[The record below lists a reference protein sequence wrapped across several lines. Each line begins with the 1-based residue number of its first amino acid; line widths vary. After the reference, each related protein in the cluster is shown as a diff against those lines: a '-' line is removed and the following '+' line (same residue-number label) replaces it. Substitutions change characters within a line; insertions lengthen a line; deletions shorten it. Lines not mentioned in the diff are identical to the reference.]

1 MSGSSKKKYYT
12 IAKIMHWIA
21 GFFIA
26 FNLLSGWQLG
36 DFPLNQKVVLIMIH
50 SGIGTTIFGL
60 MLLRLWWR
68 RKHKLYTPP
77 GWWKRPSMILQWIF
91 YPLVLIQAIIGVVQA
106 AFIDYDVL
114 AFGFIPYSALAAADE
129 RLHSLF
135 LELHGLTAIVLILLV
150 VCHGIE
156 RGRTAF
162 MDDGKQMSA
171 RMEGG

>member
-1 MSGSSKKKYYT
+1 MSGSGKKKYYT
-12 IAKIMHWIA
+12 IAKVMHWIA

-26 FNLLSGWQLG
+26 FNLLSGWTLG

-60 MLLRLWWR
+60 MLLRWWWR
-68 RKHKLYTPP
+68 RKHELYVPP
-77 GWWKRPSMILQWIF
+77 GWWKRPFMLLQWIF
-91 YPLVLIQAIIGVVQA
+91 YPLVLIQVVIGVVQA

-135 LELHGLTAIVLILLV
+135 LQLHGLTAIVLILLV